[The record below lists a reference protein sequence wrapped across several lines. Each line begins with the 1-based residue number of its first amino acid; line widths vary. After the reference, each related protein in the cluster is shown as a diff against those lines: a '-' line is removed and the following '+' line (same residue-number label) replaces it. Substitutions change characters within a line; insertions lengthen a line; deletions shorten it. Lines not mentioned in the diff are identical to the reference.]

1 MGLLLR
7 GVLLAALLASVSCVE
22 WTQLHAP
29 EHHVHAVKCAKVR
42 CMHTCIANAV
52 HSEGAKLF
60 TVCEGLG
67 EVAPLRYA
75 SILQVI
81 PAGQS

>member
-7 GVLLAALLASVSCVE
+7 GLLVAVLLASVSCVE

-29 EHHVHAVKCAKVR
+29 EHHVHAVKCAKVG
-42 CMHTCIANAV
+42 CMRTRIANAV

-60 TVCEGLG
+60 TTCEGLG
-67 EVAPLRYA
+67 ERAFLKSA
-75 SILQVI
+75 STSQVI
-81 PAGQS
+81 PAGEF